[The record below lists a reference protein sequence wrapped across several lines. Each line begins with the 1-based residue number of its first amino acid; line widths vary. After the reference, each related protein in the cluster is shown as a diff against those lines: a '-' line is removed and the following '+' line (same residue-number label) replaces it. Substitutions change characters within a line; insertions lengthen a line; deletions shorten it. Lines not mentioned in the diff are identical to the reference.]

1 MKKTFGIMSSLLI
14 KIGIVVALLLVVGY
28 FSLRIDFSLGKAYSL
43 SRVSKEAMR
52 ALEDVMVVKIVSS
65 PTLPATMNSMDRY
78 TNDLLREYASVS
90 RGKFRYEY
98 VKPRSRDELYQLAQS
113 SGLSRIRFQIFEND
127 QMTTKEVIFGL
138 LFEYQGKTQSM
149 NLMPQME
156 PKLEY
161 ELTMRIQSLAAHTMP
176 KVAVYRDSSY
186 YDFNVEAFERALF
199 SNFNAYNANLIEPL
213 VNTDALLVTG
223 TVQDISE
230 NQLYNLD
237 QYLMGGGK
245 VVFLQDKVDTDGR
258 HLFSLSTNVIKLLE
272 HYGFRLSDDVVLDMR
287 CDLRQAGIGNTTHYP
302 MYPVLRGSSHPITQ
316 NMDNIVMY
324 LASGISFSGKA
335 GISFEPILQSSGQ
348 SGWMKAPKF
357 EIKKGLFNDPR
368 YEDYQAGPINTAAIL
383 SGSFDSYFIGSN
395 FAEID
400 PDFIAKSPKLKM
412 VLFGDKELIIES
424 DKSIYDQRSNVVLN
438 ALDFLLDR
446 ASMIHIRSR
455 HLSSSLLSVPRFMQK
470 IGIAWGNMEKIEN
483 NIKTTAKVIAIVLPP
498 LILAIIGLLLALR
511 RKLKLRQK
519 HEKN

>member
-1 MKKTFGIMSSLLI
+1 MSSLLI

-28 FSLRIDFSLGKAYSL
+28 FGLRIDFSLGKAYSL

-52 ALEDVMVVKIVSS
+52 SLQDVMVVKIVSS

-98 VKPRSRDELYQLAQS
+98 VKPRSREELYQLAQE
-113 SGLSRIRFQIFEND
+113 SGLSRIRFQIYEND
-127 QMTTKEVIFGL
+127 QMTSKEVIFGL

-176 KVAVYRDSSY
+176 KVAVFRDSSY
-186 YDFNVEAFERALF
+186 YDFNVEGFERALF
-199 SNFNAYNANLIEPL
+199 SNFDAYAADLVEPL
-213 VNTDALLVTG
+213 VQTDALLVTG

-245 VVFLQDKVDTDGR
+245 VVFLQDKVDTDGT
-258 HLFSLSTNVIKLLE
+258 HIYSLDTNVIKMLE
-272 HYGFRLSDDVVLDMR
+272 HYGFRLSDDIVLDMN
-287 CDLRQAGIGNTTHYP
+287 CDLRQTGLGKMTHYP

-335 GISFEPILQSSGQ
+335 GISFEPILQSSAQ
-348 SGWMKAPKF
+348 SSWMKAPKF
-357 EIKKGLFNDPR
+357 EIGKGLLTDPR
-368 YEDYQAGPINTAAIL
+368 YEDFKAGPINMAAIL
-383 SGSFDSYFIGSN
+383 SGSFDSFFIGSE
-395 FAEID
+395 FARTD
-400 PDFIAKSPKLKM
+400 PSFVAHSPKLKM
-412 VLFGDKELIIES
+412 VLFGDKELVIDS
-424 DKSIYDQRSNVVLN
+424 DKNIYDQRSNVVFN

-446 ASMIHIRSR
+446 DSMIHIRSR
-455 HLSSSLLSVPRFMQK
+455 HLSSSLLSVPRFMQR

-483 NIKTTAKVIAIVLPP
+483 NIKTTAKVIAILLPP
-498 LILAIIGLLLALR
+498 LILALIGLLLAMKRKVKLR
-511 RKLKLRQK
+511 RK